1 MKHFCIFLC
10 LSLIGSTASA
20 QSVLIGKRLISK
32 GDDIARVLDIAGA
45 ADKVDKI
52 PADEFS
58 PSMEIWTYNRK
69 GQQVVLWIVGA
80 KVVQAQEQPAAGVP
94 NDSSRPDS
102 AAR

>member
-1 MKHFCIFLC
+1 MKRFYLFLC
-10 LSLIGSTASA
+10 LLLVGSVAFA

-32 GDDIARVLDIAGA
+32 GDGVARVLDFAGP

-58 PSMEIWTYNRK
+58 PPMEIWTYNRK

-80 KVVQAQEQPAAGVP
+80 KVVQAQEQPAAVGP
-94 NDSSRPDS
+94 NDCSRPDG

>member
-1 MKHFCIFLC
+1 LKRFCLFLC
-10 LSLIGSTASA
+10 LLLIGSTASA

-32 GDDIARVLDIAGA
+32 GDDVARVLDIAGP

-58 PSMEIWTYNRK
+58 PPMEIWTYNRK
-69 GQQVVLWIVGA
+69 GEKVVLWIVGA
-80 KVVQAQEQPAAGVP
+80 KVVQAQEQPAAVVP
-94 NDSSRPDS
+94 NGSSRPDN